1 MPFRAISADRFSAEL
16 HKVLPVSVG
25 GLNHSTVNLRAECSG
40 MDPGQQAG
48 WGGATWVSCAPHL
61 SGIPWMR
68 HSSLAHITRLS
79 EPFSSLDKLI
89 SCKQILRLVIHPFI
103 CRASA

>member
-16 HKVLPVSVG
+16 HKLLPDSVG
-25 GLNHSTVNLRAECSG
+25 GLNHSTVNLTAECSG
-40 MDPGQQAG
+40 MDLGQQVG
-48 WGGATWVSCAPHL
+48 WGGAAWVSCAVHL

-68 HSSLAHITRLS
+68 HSLPWHTTRLG

-89 SCKQILRLVIHPFI
+89 SCKQILRSVIHPFI